1 MEEQFHRLLPQP
13 DDLKLM
19 AGAWNGKASLIDQT
33 RSGLGKVDDHL
44 LDWFEGGAAIESNS
58 VIEEPEKQFFLGLG
72 LGLDVENP
80 SKKMR
85 ESARIGSRDSSDGS
99 SLVKA
104 IGLPNSQVA

>member
-1 MEEQFHRLLPQP
+1 
-13 DDLKLM
+13 M

-72 LGLDVENP
+72 LGFDVENQVFP
-80 SKKMR
+80 FQKD
-85 ESARIGSRDSSDGS
+85 EGVSSDWLQG
-99 SLVKA
+99 
-104 IGLPNSQVA
+104 